1 MKCFVSGESRTS
13 ENLGL
18 SGMHTLMMR
27 EHNRIASNLKVV
39 NPKWDDDKLFNEA
52 RRLLLGIYQHIVYS
66 QWIPATIGNN
76 PNYPDLAPLPLNN
89 YYERYDPTVVKYF

>member
-1 MKCFVSGESRTS
+1 
-13 ENLGL
+13 
-18 SGMHTLMMR
+18 MHTLMMR